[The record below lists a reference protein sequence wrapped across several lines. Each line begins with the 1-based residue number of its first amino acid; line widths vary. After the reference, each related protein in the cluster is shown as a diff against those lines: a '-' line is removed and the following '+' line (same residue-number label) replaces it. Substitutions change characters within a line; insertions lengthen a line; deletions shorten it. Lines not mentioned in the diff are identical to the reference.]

1 MHSFKQT
8 PEAAG
13 SHPMMSAQSRHFLAI
28 RLAAGL
34 AGYCTFINLY
44 SPQAILPLLSNEFG
58 ATAAQIATIMTAGTL
73 AVALI
78 APFSG
83 TVADVLGRKRVI
95 VTSMVVLAI
104 PTIMAAM
111 APTLQQLIF
120 WRFVQGLAMPPVF
133 AVTIAYLG
141 EELPAHEATVA
152 AGVYTSG
159 ASLGGFS
166 GRLFCGI
173 VADLAGWRAAFL
185 LLAAMTL
192 TGAVI
197 IGFILPR
204 ERKFVRSEGLLTSAR
219 QMLGHFKNPTL
230 IATYAV
236 GFGVLFNFI
245 CAFTY
250 ISFRLAQPPYNLSA
264 TWLGAI
270 FIVYLT
276 GSVLTPLTGRLVGRF
291 GRRNFMIG
299 AIIVWIAG
307 IALTLMDPMWAVII
321 GLALCA
327 GCGLLC
333 QSVST
338 GYVTITAQVGRSSA
352 VGLYVTS
359 YYLGGSFG
367 AALGGVAWT
376 FGGWPACAAM
386 ISLMLVVMGII
397 VSTTWTRSDPTSA
410 TSSIEPA

>member
-1 MHSFKQT
+1 
-8 PEAAG
+8 
-13 SHPMMSAQSRHFLAI
+13 MMSAKSRHSLAI

-44 SPQAILPLLSNEFG
+44 SPQAILPLLSDEFG
-58 ATAAQIATIMTAGTL
+58 AGPAQIANIISASTL

-95 VTSMVVLAI
+95 VTAMVILSI
-104 PTIMAAM
+104 PTIMAAL
-111 APTLQQLIF
+111 APTLNALIF
-120 WRFVQGLAMPPVF
+120 WRFMQGLAMPPVF

-141 EELPAHEATVA
+141 EELPPHEATAA

-166 GRLFCGI
+166 GRLFTGAL
-173 VADLAGWRAAFL
+173 ADLFGWRYAIGFL
-185 LLAAMTL
+185 AMLTL

-197 IGFILPR
+197 VMATLPR
-204 ERKFVRSEGLLTSAR
+204 ERKFVRSEGLVASAK
-219 QMLGHFKNPTL
+219 QMLRHFRNPQL

-245 CAFTY
+245 ATFTY
-250 ISFRLAQPPYNLSA
+250 ISFRLAEPPYSLSA

-270 FIVYLT
+270 FVVYLLGSAVAPMT
-276 GSVLTPLTGRLVGRF
+276 GFAVGRF
-291 GRRNFMIG
+291 GRRQVMIATIG
-299 AIIVWIAG
+299 LWVVG
-307 IALTLMDPMWAVII
+307 IALTLLTPLWVILL

-333 QSVST
+333 QAIST
-338 GYVTITAQVGRSSA
+338 GYVTVTAQAGRSSA

-359 YYLGGSFG
+359 FYLGGSFG
-367 AALGGVAWT
+367 GGIGGLAWI
-376 FGGWPACAAM
+376 FGGWPACVAVMAV
-386 ISLMLVVMGII
+386 MLAIMATI
-397 VSTTWTRSDPTSA
+397 VATKWSRTDSPGPPTA
-410 TSSIEPA
+410 TEPA